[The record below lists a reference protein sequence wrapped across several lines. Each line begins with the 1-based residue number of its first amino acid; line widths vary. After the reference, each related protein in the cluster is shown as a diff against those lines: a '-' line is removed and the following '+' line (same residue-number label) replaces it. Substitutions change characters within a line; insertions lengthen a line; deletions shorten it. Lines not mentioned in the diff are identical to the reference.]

1 MRESIAVVLAL
12 AAGFAG
18 LAKVDPPPPAH
29 APAAEVRTVAPAE
42 IVIQAAAEPP
52 PEARFGWVPE
62 VVPQAAQ
69 VSQGPCPGGICPL
82 PAAPARAP
90 EPVAAPVIRA
100 VPQAVYRGSGAC
112 SSGSCAPARR
122 GLFGRILGR

>member
-1 MRESIAVVLAL
+1 MRESIAVVLAV
-12 AAGFAG
+12 AAGLAG
-18 LAKVDPPPPAH
+18 LAKVDPPPPVPPAE
-29 APAAEVRTVAPAE
+29 ARPAATAPAE

-62 VVPQAAQ
+62 VVPQAVQ

-90 EPVAAPVIRA
+90 EPAAAPMIRTA
-100 VPQAVYRGSGAC
+100 PQAVYRSAGGC